1 MRREGAYYGITQFMY
16 KIASGVSIALVSL
29 LLEAFGYEESM
40 DGSVLQQPEE
50 ALMAVRVVLGVLP
63 GIIFLISIIFSHKAN
78 MGRERFDMI
87 KEELRKRHEQ
97 AALAA
102 ESGIFQAGALESAPL
117 AEEAPA
123 EKGADI
129 APAEE
134 PQDEEGKDGEVRRAV
149 IGARKPSKKERD
161 E

>member
-1 MRREGAYYGITQFMY
+1 MY

-102 ESGIFQAGALESAPL
+102 ESGLFQAGALEGAPL
-117 AEEAPA
+117 AEDVPA
-123 EKGADI
+123 EKDADI

-149 IGARKPSKKERD
+149 IGARKPSKGEKED